1 MKIGDSVLRRV
12 HTYAVGIDKPV
23 SDPKKGKVVYVHP
36 KGRYHTVQFDG
47 LAIRESYMGTNIQ
60 DSKDN

>member
-1 MKIGDSVLRRV
+1 MKIGDSVLRRP
-12 HTYAVGIDKPV
+12 HMYATDSRTLEFPPMKA
-23 SDPKKGKVVYVHP
+23 SVVYIHP
-36 KGRYHTVQFDG
+36 KGRYHTVQFDE